1 MDEADFMESFDD
13 DLALEAELEAELQAE
28 SAAALAAD
36 DEDIP
41 EEFDA
46 TTRPVE
52 VRQQRQAVVPMEEER
67 APIAEAPA
75 PASAMEQEE
84 LELEEAAAPQHD
96 REVVCTFSVSLE
108 SGRELPLCILAPR
121 DRSHYAAARSGNLLS
136 QPISVLRDI
145 LDRQASEG
153 RAAAE
158 REETL
163 RAKAVAEEAT
173 HALLKVGLRNNEAFH
188 RIPIGSATVE
198 QLQSSSAGI
207 DGWLRAGPNTDAAE
221 TAKAGCT
228 APPPS
233 QLWVDKYA
241 PQRFMELLSDERVNR
256 QVLAWIK
263 GWDEHVF
270 RGQPSTAKSVG
281 AKAAAAAAS
290 AARARGEFGAKRS
303 TRPEKPL
310 LLLSGPPGMGKTTLA
325 HVVAKH
331 AGYRPVEINASDER
345 SAKILKQRIAE
356 ATDMQSVFSDHR
368 PPLIILDEIDGA
380 MGGSEGTS
388 AIHELL
394 KLANMT
400 ARQSKG
406 STDDADGEGGAKG
419 AKGSKGL
426 QRPVICICNDVYAP
440 ALRPLRAVAEC
451 IEFRAASNSQLLTR
465 LKHVCRVEKLHA
477 EPLMLDALAQLA
489 HQDVRTCLNTLQFV
503 RGKSSTL
510 NEAVLAAVGAKSM
523 AKSPLA
529 LWKQVF
535 SATPPK
541 RVGPDGAAAAGGGG
555 PGGGAW
561 AAAQSVGSSRA
572 ALAKAAA
579 AAKTVTSAATLFSD
593 LERADVARVLEGVH
607 ENYLNV
613 SYTDP
618 QLLRTAEAAEA
629 LSVLDLRTQA
639 AYSKGHFA
647 LEAYASAAVV
657 EVHMACA
664 VPHLREKISFPKAER
679 EQQKRRE
686 QKQAIVRGWHG
697 GMSPALHAAYPRT
710 ALIVDVLSP
719 LLTILTPPI
728 KPGATHLLA
737 SDERR
742 VLSSLV
748 DVMLAFGLSYQ
759 QRSTDEGG
767 YAYRLEPPLAEL
779 LPSAEPLHEPDAKP
793 AAPSASAEEGT
804 GYASGVSTSAASRDA
819 AGAAPPVN
827 SGLRRELPAA
837 VKQLLS
843 VELHRETLRRHHGLE
858 KAGGAKESGL
868 GVASPAPLPATRPT
882 LSLKPQPL
890 APKAAQVA
898 LAPKEK
904 RDMFGRVVP
913 VAKGTKRGA
922 GAVVGTPEEVFPI
935 RFKYQEGVTDAVRR
949 VVRVRDLL

>member
-1 MDEADFMESFDD
+1 M
-13 DLALEAELEAELQAE
+13 
-28 SAAALAAD
+28 
-36 DEDIP
+36 
-41 EEFDA
+41 
-46 TTRPVE
+46 
-52 VRQQRQAVVPMEEER
+52 
-67 APIAEAPA
+67 
-75 PASAMEQEE
+75 
-84 LELEEAAAPQHD
+84 
-96 REVVCTFSVSLE
+96 
-108 SGRELPLCILAPR
+108 
-121 DRSHYAAARSGNLLS
+121 
-136 QPISVLRDI
+136 
-145 LDRQASEG
+145 
-153 RAAAE
+153 
-158 REETL
+158 
-163 RAKAVAEEAT
+163 
-173 HALLKVGLRNNEAFH
+173 
-188 RIPIGSATVE
+188 
-198 QLQSSSAGI
+198 
-207 DGWLRAGPNTDAAE
+207 
-221 TAKAGCT
+221 
-228 APPPS
+228 
-233 QLWVDKYA
+233 
-241 PQRFMELLSDERVNR
+241 
-256 QVLAWIK
+256 
-263 GWDEHVF
+263 
-270 RGQPSTAKSVG
+270 
-281 AKAAAAAAS
+281 
-290 AARARGEFGAKRS
+290 
-303 TRPEKPL
+303 
-310 LLLSGPPGMGKTTLA
+310 
-325 HVVAKH
+325 
-331 AGYRPVEINASDER
+331 
-345 SAKILKQRIAE
+345 
-356 ATDMQSVFSDHR
+356 
-368 PPLIILDEIDGA
+368 
-380 MGGSEGTS
+380 
-388 AIHELL
+388 
-394 KLANMT
+394 
-400 ARQSKG
+400 
-406 STDDADGEGGAKG
+406 
-419 AKGSKGL
+419 
-426 QRPVICICNDVYAP
+426 
-440 ALRPLRAVAEC
+440 AEC

-804 GYASGVSTSAASRDA
+804 GYASGASTSAASRDA

-858 KAGGAKESGL
+858 KAGGAKEGGL

>member
-28 SAAALAAD
+28 SAAALAVD

-46 TTRPVE
+46 TSTMRPVE

-67 APIAEAPA
+67 APIAEASA

-84 LELEEAAAPQHD
+84 QELEEATAPQHD
-96 REVVCTFSVSLE
+96 REVVRTFSVSLE
-108 SGRELPLCILAPR
+108 NGRELPLCLLAPR
-121 DRSHYAAARSGNLLS
+121 DHSHFAAARTGNLLS
-136 QPISVLRDI
+136 QPISVLRDT
-145 LDRQASEG
+145 LDRQAS
-153 RAAAE
+153 AAE
-158 REETL
+158 R
-163 RAKAVAEEAT
+163 AAT
-173 HALLKVGLRNNEAFH
+173 QASERLFALGDADLKEVV
-188 RIPIGSATVE
+188 PDS
-198 QLQSSSAGI
+198 
-207 DGWLRAGPNTDAAE
+207 
-221 TAKAGCT
+221 AGCT

-303 TRPEKPL
+303 TRPEKQL

-345 SAKILKQRIAE
+345 SAKVLKQRIAE

-406 STDDADGEGGAKG
+406 ITDDADGEGGAKG
-419 AKGSKGL
+419 GKGSKGL

-477 EPLMLDALAQLA
+477 EPSMLDALAQLA

-503 RGKSSTL
+503 RGRSSTL
-510 NEAVLAAVGAKSM
+510 SEAVLASVGAKSM

-561 AAAQSVGSSRA
+561 EAARSAGSSRA
-572 ALAKAAA
+572 AQAKAAA
-579 AAKTVTSAATLFSD
+579 AAKTVTSAATLFAD

-664 VPHLREKISFPKAER
+664 VPHLREKISFPKAGR
-679 EQQKRRE
+679 EQQKRCE
-686 QKQAIVRGWHG
+686 QQQAIVRGWQG

-742 VLSSLV
+742 VLGSLV

-779 LPSAEPLHEPDAKP
+779 LPSIEPLHEPDAKP
-793 AAPSASAEEGT
+793 AAPSVSAEEGT
-804 GYASGVSTSAASRDA
+804 GAVVGTGYAPGASTSAASRDA

-843 VELHRETLRRHHGLE
+843 VELYRETLRRHHGLE
-858 KAGGAKESGL
+858 KAGGAKEAGGGL

-898 LAPKEK
+898 MAPKEK

>member
-28 SAAALAAD
+28 SAAALAVD

-46 TTRPVE
+46 TSTMRPVE

-67 APIAEAPA
+67 APIAEASA

-84 LELEEAAAPQHD
+84 QELEEATAPQHD
-96 REVVCTFSVSLE
+96 REVVRTFSVSLE
-108 SGRELPLCILAPR
+108 NGRELPLCLLAPR
-121 DRSHYAAARSGNLLS
+121 DHSHFAAARTGNLLS
-136 QPISVLRDI
+136 QPISVLRDT
-145 LDRQASEG
+145 LDRQAS
-153 RAAAE
+153 AAE
-158 REETL
+158 R
-163 RAKAVAEEAT
+163 AAT
-173 HALLKVGLRNNEAFH
+173 QASERLFALGDADLKEVV
-188 RIPIGSATVE
+188 PDS
-198 QLQSSSAGI
+198 
-207 DGWLRAGPNTDAAE
+207 
-221 TAKAGCT
+221 AGCT

-281 AKAAAAAAS
+281 
-290 AARARGEFGAKRS
+290 
-303 TRPEKPL
+303 
-310 LLLSGPPGMGKTTLA
+310 MGKTTLA

-345 SAKILKQRIAE
+345 SAKVLKQRIAE

-477 EPLMLDALAQLA
+477 EPSMLDALAQLA

-503 RGKSSTL
+503 RGRSSTL
-510 NEAVLAAVGAKSM
+510 SEAVLAS
-523 AKSPLA
+523 
-529 LWKQVF
+529 
-535 SATPPK
+535 
-541 RVGPDGAAAAGGGG
+541 
-555 PGGGAW
+555 
-561 AAAQSVGSSRA
+561 
-572 ALAKAAA
+572 
-579 AAKTVTSAATLFSD
+579 
-593 LERADVARVLEGVH
+593 RADVARVLEGVH

-664 VPHLREKISFPKAER
+664 VPHLREKISFPKAGR
-679 EQQKRRE
+679 EQQKRCE
-686 QKQAIVRGWHG
+686 QQQAIVRGWQG

-779 LPSAEPLHEPDAKP
+779 LPSIEPLHEPDAKP

-804 GYASGVSTSAASRDA
+804 G
-819 AGAAPPVN
+819 
-827 SGLRRELPAA
+827 A
-837 VKQLLS
+837 V
-843 VELHRETLRRHHGLE
+843 
-858 KAGGAKESGL
+858 
-868 GVASPAPLPATRPT
+868 
-882 LSLKPQPL
+882 PL

-898 LAPKEK
+898 MAPKEK

>member
-28 SAAALAAD
+28 SAAALAVD

-46 TTRPVE
+46 TSTMRPVE

-67 APIAEAPA
+67 APIAEASA

-84 LELEEAAAPQHD
+84 QELEEATAPQHD
-96 REVVCTFSVSLE
+96 REVVRTFSVSLE

-121 DRSHYAAARSGNLLS
+121 DHSHFAAARTGNLLS
-136 QPISVLRDI
+136 QPISVLRDT
-145 LDRQASEG
+145 LDRQAS
-153 RAAAE
+153 AAE
-158 REETL
+158 R
-163 RAKAVAEEAT
+163 AAT
-173 HALLKVGLRNNEAFH
+173 QASERLFALGDADLKEVV
-188 RIPIGSATVE
+188 PDS
-198 QLQSSSAGI
+198 
-207 DGWLRAGPNTDAAE
+207 
-221 TAKAGCT
+221 AGCT

-345 SAKILKQRIAE
+345 SAKVLKQRIAE

-477 EPLMLDALAQLA
+477 EPSMLDALAQLA

-503 RGKSSTL
+503 RGRSSTL
-510 NEAVLAAVGAKSM
+510 SEAVLASVGAKSM

-561 AAAQSVGSSRA
+561 EAARSAGSSRA
-572 ALAKAAA
+572 AQAKAAA
-579 AAKTVTSAATLFSD
+579 AAKTVTSAATLFAD

-664 VPHLREKISFPKAER
+664 VPHLREKISFPKAGR
-679 EQQKRRE
+679 EQQKRCE
-686 QKQAIVRGWHG
+686 QQQAIVRGWQG

-779 LPSAEPLHEPDAKP
+779 LPSVEPLHEPDAKP

-804 GYASGVSTSAASRDA
+804 GAVVGTGYAPGASTSAASRDA

-837 VKQLLS
+837 LKQLLS

-858 KAGGAKESGL
+858 KAGGAKEAGGGL

-898 LAPKEK
+898 MAPKEK